1 MIAATPALKDRLD
14 EFLASVPVDQLSIEI
29 AKRGQSSQLP
39 VTDIL
44 STYINEAR
52 VSFALVENHLD
63 TNSRILEVGAGLCL
77 LSLFLKK
84 EGHSIV
90 ALEPALGGFGLFETA
105 KQVVLDHFSD
115 ISLQVLTCTAGELNP
130 KEHGSYD
137 LIFSN
142 NVMEHIPD
150 WAGALRAMQAALSP
164 AGIMRHSCPNYT
176 VPYEPHYGIPVF
188 RHFPVLSRRLFLS
201 ASTNRDIWNS
211 LNFIT
216 CRQIRCF
223 CRKYQLACDFE
234 KELLYRACMR
244 ILDDPVFKE
253 RHQGFI
259 ARLAAL
265 IIKSPLRH
273 LIRRIPATFA
283 TPMIFT
289 ISKGKQG

>member
-1 MIAATPALKDRLD
+1 MSKAHQTLATRLD
-14 EFLASVPVDQLSIEI
+14 EFLASIPVDQLSLEI
-29 AKRGQSSQLP
+29 AERGQSAQLP

-52 VSFALVENHLD
+52 VSFALIENHLD
-63 TNSRILEVGAGLCL
+63 TDSRILEIGAGLCL

-84 EGHSIV
+84 EGYLIV
-90 ALEPALGGFGLFETA
+90 ALEPAMGGFGLFETA
-105 KQVVLDHFSD
+105 KQVILDHFSD
-115 ISLQVLTCTAGELNP
+115 IPLQVLTCRAEELSL

-150 WAGALRAMQAALSP
+150 WKGSMQAMQRVLS
-164 AGIMRHSCPNYT
+164 ATGKMRHACPNYT

-188 RHFPVLSRRLFLS
+188 RHFPRISRRLFLP
-201 ASTNRDIWNS
+201 AAANRDIWDS

-223 CRKYQLACDFE
+223 CKDNHLACDFE
-234 KELLYRACMR
+234 KELLYRAFMR

-259 ARLAAL
+259 ASLAAVL
-265 IIKSPLRH
+265 IKSPLRH

-289 ISKGKQG
+289 ISKGNQS